1 MEQTRSG
8 GHGSGGVPAHSI
20 QPVGAHLTQKIRSSS
35 FPHTRIP
42 VDHHRHLLPLGRIPQ
57 GIASRLPRNGSRRY
71 RASDLAHRRQE
82 LSEPNPATLKALR
95 KSFGKHHPPGYPRSE
110 SNWKGV
116 IPQLH
121 PRVRRRHRGRHS
133 RPHHHPAGSTR
144 STTRTTTLPPIL
156 IFFVMIIL
164 QRPPNSSNPQE

>member
-8 GHGSGGVPAHSI
+8 GHGSGGVPAHLI
-20 QPVGAHLTQKIRSSS
+20 QAVGAHLTLKIRSSS

-42 VDHHRHLLPLGRIPQ
+42 VDHHRHLLPLGRTPQ

-95 KSFGKHHPPGYPRSE
+95 KSFGKHHHPPAYPRSE

-116 IPQLH
+116 IPQPH
-121 PRVRRRHRGRHS
+121 PRVRRRRRGRHNC
-133 RPHHHPAGSTR
+133 PHHHPAGSTR
-144 STTRTTTLPPIL
+144 STTTTTLPPIL
-156 IFFVMIIL
+156 IFVMIIF
-164 QRPPNSSNPQE
+164 QCPPNSSSPQE